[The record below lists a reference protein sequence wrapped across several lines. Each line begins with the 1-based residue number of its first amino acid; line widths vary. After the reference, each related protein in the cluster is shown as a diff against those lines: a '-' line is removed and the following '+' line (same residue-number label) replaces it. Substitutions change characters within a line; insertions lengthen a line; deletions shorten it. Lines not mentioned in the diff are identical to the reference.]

1 MFLELCHDAPYV
13 SIPDLSNQL
22 SNACRPSDENFA
34 ILKQIIVAQ
43 KSLIWM
49 NPTSTTGKGWGGY
62 NHRPGG
68 VVPFFNYI
76 YLFFL

>member
-34 ILKQIIVAQ
+34 ILKKIINDFEQ
-43 KSLIWM
+43 
-49 NPTSTTGKGWGGY
+49 
-62 NHRPGG
+62 R
-68 VVPFFNYI
+68 
-76 YLFFL
+76 